1 MLRTYNFPNVTLVR
15 WYVGTFVRCFATSH
29 FTLFPYPIIAQ
40 AVYSSALHEILV
52 KIGAFFVPIFVSS

>member
-29 FTLFPYPIIAQ
+29 FTLPPIP
-40 AVYSSALHEILV
+40 SSHKPFIHLLCM
-52 KIGAFFVPIFVSS
+52 KF